1 MEVMFQFCGL
11 LMKEAHFGFRHL
23 LSVYK
28 RLKTT
33 LNPYQKTVA
42 GKKLLHIKALEVL
55 KAGAVDNPPG
65 NVEPG
70 LNMEI
75 LNLTRDNLQFL
86 RDQLTTKD
94 DQIKALLEE
103 LTAKNNQLS
112 DLNDKLNQA
121 LINASQANFITA
133 TNQKALEVKPIEAPI
148 KKSLWDRI
156 RGR

>member
-1 MEVMFQFCGL
+1 MD
-11 LMKEAHFGFRHL
+11 KEWLTIAEAAAAAN
-23 LSVYK
+23 VTTQAIYK

-75 LNLTRDNLQFL
+75 LNLTRDNLQLL

-121 LINASQANFITA
+121 LINASQANYITA
-133 TNQKALEVKPIEAPI
+133 TQQKAIEAI
-148 KKSLWDRI
+148 EVKKSLWDRI
-156 RGR
+156 RGK